1 MPELELMSES
11 KSVSREG
18 GSSSKEVADWKAE
31 SKARAESK
39 AESKAAAAESK
50 ASGGGVAEAKGMGQS
65 SIVSTVMAY
74 LDREDIDGAP

>member
-11 KSVSREG
+11 KSVSRKG

-39 AESKAAAAESK
+39 AESKAAAESK